1 MKIIVCI
8 DDNAGMLFNNRRV
21 SRDKLMIEDMA
32 KDLDGG
38 ELYISS
44 FSEKL
49 LADSGIDIKISS
61 SFLKK
66 AKENDVCF
74 VENERLLPYLN
85 KIDEVTIY
93 KWNRFYPS
101 DFKLDLE
108 PKINGFTLISSVDFE
123 GKAHEKIT
131 KEIYKK

>member
-1 MKIIVCI
+1 MKLVICV
-8 DDNAGMLFNNRRV
+8 DDRGGMLFNKRRV

-66 AKENDVCF
+66 AKENH
-74 VENERLLPYLN
+74 LL
-85 KIDEVTIY
+85 V
-93 KWNRFYPS
+93 
-101 DFKLDLE
+101 
-108 PKINGFTLISSVDFE
+108 
-123 GKAHEKIT
+123 H
-131 KEIYKK
+131 